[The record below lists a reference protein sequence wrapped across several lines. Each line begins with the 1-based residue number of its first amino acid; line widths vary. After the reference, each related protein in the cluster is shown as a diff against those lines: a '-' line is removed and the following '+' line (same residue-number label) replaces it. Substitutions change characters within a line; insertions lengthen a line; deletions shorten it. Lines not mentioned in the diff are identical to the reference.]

1 MIGTWTKEKLVA
13 EVEALA
19 QIAAHPEGKGL
30 DAGFSQRIEHL
41 REIYRGAPTL
51 FDPPLVKWIRRL
63 AEIKPRRETPKAVL
77 ETVFGYDSF
86 RAGQEELISAVLAG
100 HDAVGIMPTGAGK
113 SLTYQIPA
121 KILPGTTLV
130 ISPLISLMKDQVDAL
145 IELGMKAAFI
155 NSSLD
160 ADERRGRT
168 ARLIAG
174 QYDLVYIAPE
184 GLDGTL
190 FDLLSRSK
198 INLIAI
204 DEAHCISQWGHDF
217 RPAYRNLSD
226 LKTHFGHVPV
236 LALTATA
243 TDKVADDIAQQMGM
257 LHPFRYRG
265 SFFRANLHLHAYKKG
280 NGRHTKQDILH
291 LVQSRKGQSGIIY
304 CLSRKAV
311 EQTARYL
318 GNHGLRVMSYHAGM
332 PHERR
337 EEAQEMFR
345 RDEVDVIVATVA
357 FGMGI
362 DKPNVRYVIHR
373 DMPKSI
379 DGYYQEIGRAGRDGV
394 GSDCIL
400 FYSWSEV
407 ISYDRFLSETADT
420 ALQNR
425 TAEQTRA
432 MFRFAEKESCR
443 HKALVAY
450 FGETI
455 PSCEKSCDHCLQR
468 DLLKEIRP
476 RPQKKTRTAAL
487 VPQWTS
493 SDDPSEDAAA
503 LELLGTL
510 KALRKKLADEKG
522 VPAYLVFSDAVLLE
536 MVAARPQSEDE
547 MLQING
553 VGPKKLAAYAAHFLP
568 LLSNAEP
575 GASPGWQR

>member
-19 QIAAHPEGKGL
+19 QIAAHPEGKGF

-455 PSCEKSCDHCLQR
+455 SSCEKSCDHCLQR

-476 RPQKKTRTAAL
+476 LPQKKTRTAAL

>member
-1 MIGTWTKEKLVA
+1 MTETWTKEKLMA

-19 QIAAHPEGKGL
+19 RIAAQPEEKEH
-30 DAGFSQRIEHL
+30 DVHFSARIEHL
-41 REIYRGAPTL
+41 RGIYRSTPAL
-51 FDPPLVKWIRRL
+51 FDPSLVKWIRRL
-63 AEIKPRRETPKAVL
+63 AEVKPGRETPKAVL
-77 ETVFGYDSF
+77 ETIFGYASF
-86 RAGQEELISAVLAG
+86 RAGQEELIAAVLAG
-100 HDAVGIMPTGAGK
+100 HDALGIMPTGAGK

-121 KILPGTTLV
+121 RILPGTTLV

-145 IELGMKAAFI
+145 TEFGMEATFI

-160 ADERRGRT
+160 AEERRNRT
-168 ARLIAG
+168 AKLIAG

-184 GLDGTL
+184 GLDGAL
-190 FDLLSRSK
+190 FDLLSHCK
-198 INLIAI
+198 INLIAV

-217 RPAYRNLSD
+217 RPAYRNLSN
-226 LKTHFGHVPV
+226 LKQHFGHVPV

-243 TDKVADDIAQQMGM
+243 TDKVVDDIAQQMGM
-257 LHPFRYRG
+257 LNPFRYRG
-265 SFFRANLHLHAYKKG
+265 SFFRHNLHLYAYKKG

-304 CLSRKAV
+304 CLSRKGV
-311 EQTARYL
+311 EQTTSYL
-318 GNHGLRVMSYHAGM
+318 ADHGVRVMPYHAGM

-345 RDEVDVIVATVA
+345 RDETEVIVATVA

-407 ISYDRFLSETADT
+407 MSYDRFFNGSRDEEM
-420 ALQNR
+420 QNR

-432 MFRFAEKESCR
+432 MFRLAEKESCR
-443 HKALVAY
+443 HEALVAY

-455 PSCEKSCDHCLQR
+455 SPCEKSCDHCLKR

-476 RPQKKTRTAAL
+476 LPQKKTAKARP
-487 VPQWTS
+487 VPQWTA
-493 SDDPSEDAAA
+493 SDDPSEDAASLA
-503 LELLGTL
+503 LLDTL
-510 KALRKKLADEKG
+510 KTLRKKLADKKG

-536 MVAARPQSEDE
+536 MVTARPQDEDE

-553 VGPKKLAAYAAHFLP
+553 VGPKKLAAYASHFLP
-568 LLSNAEP
+568 LLSNTDP
-575 GASPGWQR
+575 NASPGWRR

>member
-1 MIGTWTKEKLVA
+1 MISDWTKEKLMT

-19 QIAAHPEGKGL
+19 QIAAQPDGRGI
-30 DAGFSQRIEHL
+30 DTGFSQRIEGL
-41 REIYRGAPTL
+41 REIYRSTPAL
-51 FDPPLVKWIRRL
+51 FDPPLLKWIRRL
-63 AEIKPRRETPKAVL
+63 AEVKPLRETPKAVL
-77 ETVFGYDSF
+77 ETIFGYASF
-86 RAGQEELISAVLAG
+86 RAGQEELIAAVLAG

-121 KILPGTTLV
+121 KIFPGTTLV

-145 IELGMKAAFI
+145 TEFGMEATFI

-160 ADERRGRT
+160 TDERRSRT
-168 ARLIAG
+168 ARLISG

-184 GLDGTL
+184 GLDGNL

-257 LHPFRYRG
+257 SRPFRYRG
-265 SFFRANLHLHAYKKG
+265 SFFRHNLHLHAYKKG
-280 NGRHTKQDILH
+280 NGRHTKEDILH

-304 CLSRKAV
+304 CLSRKGV
-311 EQTARYL
+311 EQTAAYL
-318 GNHGLRVMSYHAGM
+318 AKNGVGVMCYHAGM

-337 EEAQEMFR
+337 DEAQEMFR

-407 ISYDRFLSETADT
+407 MSYDRFVNGSDEV
-420 ALQNR
+420 LQNR
-425 TAEQTRA
+425 SAEQTRA
-432 MFRFAEKESCR
+432 MFRLAEKNGCR
-443 HKALVAY
+443 HEALVAY
-450 FGETI
+450 FGEKI
-455 PSCEKSCDHCLQR
+455 PACEKSCDHCLQR

-476 RPQKKTRTAAL
+476 QAQKKIRSTRII
-487 VPQWTS
+487 PQRTS
-493 SDDPSEDAAA
+493 SDDPAEDAAA
-503 LELLGTL
+503 LELLGKL
-510 KALRKKLADEKG
+510 KVLRKKLADERG

-536 MVAARPQSEDE
+536 MIAARPQSEDE

-553 VGPKKLAAYAAHFLP
+553 VGPKKLAAYAEHFLP
-568 LLSNAEP
+568 LLSNADP
-575 GASPGWQR
+575 KASSGWRR